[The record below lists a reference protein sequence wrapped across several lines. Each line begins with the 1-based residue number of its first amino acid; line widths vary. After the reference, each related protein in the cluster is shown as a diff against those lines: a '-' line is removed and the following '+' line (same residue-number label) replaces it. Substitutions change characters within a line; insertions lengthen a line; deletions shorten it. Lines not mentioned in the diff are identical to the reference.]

1 MSTIDETQLEELQSD
16 LEGTCKSLTQL
27 IEENDLDIDEDTL
40 EDRLLD
46 GASPVERCG
55 GCEWWFRSTDLEFD
69 ETRNTCLC
77 ADCKE
82 ED

>member
-1 MSTIDETQLEELQSD
+1 MSLIDDDRLEELQAD
-16 LEGTCKSLTQL
+16 LEGTCKSLSQL
-27 IEENDLDIDEDTL
+27 IEESDLDIDEDTM

-46 GASPVERCG
+46 GTSPVERCG

-69 ETRNTCLC
+69 EDRYISLC
-77 ADCKE
+77 AECE